1 MERFVSSAK
10 YAQVELAMI
19 LLDDTKV
26 AVEVSRM
33 CDTEEQRMG
42 DA

>member
-1 MERFVSSAK
+1 MERFVFSVK
-10 YAQVELAMI
+10 CTQVELAMN

-33 CDTEEQRMG
+33 YDTEEQRMG